1 MAQKKEKGQEEEK
14 KHPEIIKRY
23 RDRLSMLKQAREY
36 YQQDNV
42 ALAVKHYLI
51 YLNSLA
57 RFHNTS
63 EEKLRPK
70 HFDLQKDVPELLMIS
85 QVYWD
90 LSKAYDRNP
99 RLHNESARCLEQ
111 FVTFT
116 IGFKYQYINYQMLS
130 KFVKKGQAYNQ
141 KAFKDALEKIRVN
154 SKACYIAT
162 LCFGENHPHTNTLRK
177 FKLSLLKRQSGK
189 YFVDLYYI
197 YSPHLVKF
205 LLRHNALNFFIT
217 NLIIRPTLSLFSFII
232 EKIIMP
238 K

>member
-1 MAQKKEKGQEEEK
+1 MVQNKEKPQEEEK
-14 KHPEIIKRY
+14 KHPEIVKRY

-36 YQQDNV
+36 YQQDNI

-57 RFHNTS
+57 KFHNTT

-70 HFDLQKDVPELLMIS
+70 HFDLAKDVPELLMIS

-90 LSKAYDRNP
+90 LAKAYDRNP
-99 RLHNESARCLEQ
+99 RLHNESTRCLDQ

-130 KFVKKGQAYNQ
+130 KFVKKNQAYNQ
-141 KAFKDALEKIRVN
+141 KSFKDALEKIRVN

-162 LCFGENHPHTNTLRK
+162 MCYGEDHQYTTILRK
-177 FKLSLLKRQSGK
+177 FKLILNK
-189 YFVDLYYI
+189 YQYGQDFIDFYYS
-197 YSPHLVKF
+197 YSPKIVRF
-205 LLRHNALNFFIT
+205 LEKRKYLNLFLASI
-217 NLIIRPTLSLFSFII
+217 IIRPLLSIFSFILD
-232 EKIIMP
+232 KFIMS
-238 K
+238 